1 MNTAFQ
7 PLEKKCL
14 LTNPNSASYWLIL
27 EFRSVS
33 RQGFSFTWVKVRQT
47 MKGLLSCW
55 RWPCGAGSLSLLLLP
70 GMGWDLQSSS
80 QTQKDKDSVFF
91 WQRALVWEFI
101 KQKKECEL
109 QDRSCG
115 NKVLKN
121 TQDIKADAGRDRT
134 GEFGNEK
141 WLWESTITYL
151 HGGRQNEFC

>member
-1 MNTAFQ
+1 MRKTLI
-7 PLEKKCL
+7 PLELELQMVVRQTKPGSFARAVSTFNHEHSFSAPWKKCL

-55 RWPCGAGSLSLLLLP
+55 RWPCGAGCLSLLLLP

-115 NKVLKN
+115 IKV
-121 TQDIKADAGRDRT
+121 
-134 GEFGNEK
+134 
-141 WLWESTITYL
+141 
-151 HGGRQNEFC
+151 